1 MTPYDKLWNYR
12 DPSETEIKFRE
23 TLKETSVEKNLSE
36 HLQLLTQIARA
47 QGLQRKFEE
56 AHQTLD
62 EVGKQLTEQQNT
74 EHIRYFLERGR
85 VFNSSSNKRNAE
97 VCFRSALDIAKNL
110 NQDGY
115 AVDAIHMLAI
125 ISPPDASTALNEEAI
140 VFAENSEQQ
149 QAKNWLGSLYNNL
162 AWSYFDKGEYE
173 KALSVFLRALQFRE
187 EKKSAYEI
195 FLAKWSV
202 ARTLRALNRND
213 DALKVQLALFE
224 EASNTGN
231 HDGYVH
237 EELAELFLLNNDKM
251 KSTFHFEK
259 AYELLSADPHL
270 AQNEGPRLD
279 RMKQLSK

>member
-12 DPSETEIKFRE
+12 DPVETEIKFRE
-23 TLKETSVEKNLSE
+23 ALKETSVEKNLSE

-125 ISPPDASTALNEEAI
+125 ISPPDASTALNKEAI

-270 AQNEGPRLD
+270 VQNERPRLD
-279 RMKQLSK
+279 RMNALSK

>member
-213 DALKVQLALFE
+213 DALKVQLALLE

>member
-213 DALKVQLALFE
+213 DALKVQLALLE

-270 AQNEGPRLD
+270 VQNERPRLD
-279 RMKQLSK
+279 RMNALSK